1 MADRYEKRL
10 RSLQAEMDEKN
21 GEFEQA
27 KEHIVSLNKKCAKLT
42 ADFESMAEKKK
53 KYHHQFEKY
62 SKMSER
68 LQNEKNQLEERQ

>member
-53 KYHHQFEKY
+53 KYHH
-62 SKMSER
+62 
-68 LQNEKNQLEERQ
+68 